1 MNISLKRELLFVW
14 HNDFCHS
21 LQKII
26 NKVWKG
32 IYKMDRIDQKLTP
45 HKIKFSMAGY
55 KELSNAEFYVYQKLR
70 DTLSATGKFW

>member
-1 MNISLKRELLFVW
+1 
-14 HNDFCHS
+14 
-21 LQKII
+21 
-26 NKVWKG
+26 
-32 IYKMDRIDQKLTP
+32 MDRIDQKLTP